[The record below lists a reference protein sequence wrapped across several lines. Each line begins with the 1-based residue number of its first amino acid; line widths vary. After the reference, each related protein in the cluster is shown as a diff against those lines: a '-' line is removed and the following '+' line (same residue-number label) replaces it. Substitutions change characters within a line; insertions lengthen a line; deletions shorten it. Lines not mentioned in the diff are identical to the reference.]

1 MHYCDHNATSPLRP
15 ESLAAMTHAL
25 GVCGNPSSV
34 HANGRAARAIV
45 ESYFHAGAA
54 LFYAVLCALFVLAS
68 ASVIFLLHAAW

>member
-45 ESYFHAGAA
+45 DDARDKVAALAGAKGE
-54 LFYAVLCALFVLAS
+54 
-68 ASVIFLLHAAW
+68 